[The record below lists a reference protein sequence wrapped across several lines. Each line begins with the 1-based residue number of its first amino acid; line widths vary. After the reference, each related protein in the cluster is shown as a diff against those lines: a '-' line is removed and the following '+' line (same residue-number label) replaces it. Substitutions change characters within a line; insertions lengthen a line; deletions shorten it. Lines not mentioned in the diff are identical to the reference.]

1 MPLNIGEN
9 NKIEATRSV
18 SINQARDYL
27 RKQLA
32 SPSPNITTIYNTVKN
47 VVDNNPTLLQ
57 MVNNQITI
65 TQNCF
70 GFVINLVLP
79 TPVDRQRYLFA
90 VEIVVGLLA

>member
-1 MPLNIGEN
+1 MPFKVGEN
-9 NKIEATRSV
+9 TQVEMVRSI

-27 RKQLA
+27 RKQLM

-90 VEIVVGLLA
+90 VEIVVGLLT